1 VLVSH
6 FEALTYTPKEMRK
19 IKIYGRFQRRET
31 IKDGFVPHISL
42 CGKWVED
49 AGFQLG
55 KQVFVTVEAGKMI
68 IQNEQNYAESTA
80 AN

>member
-6 FEALTYTPKEMRK
+6 YEALTFTPKKMRK

-42 CGKWVED
+42 SGKWVED

-55 KQVFVTVEAGKMI
+55 KQVFITVENGRMI
-68 IQNEQNYAESTA
+68 LENEQTHGSRTA
-80 AN
+80 Q